1 MLRKTMSENVQ
12 GPAERT
18 QADTEGAIQECWKV
32 LHQAGLP
39 SEYFDLSLPEAIGVA
54 IKHMQV
60 ARDDRVAHGP
70 WVPSTLSEYK
80 GQTYCERCCVMFE
93 YRDRKPC
100 VAKPRAS
107 EAKQSPSPA
116 NLRFPTHLRKMW
128 SGGEVQAWLDEQ
140 LGRADTEKAPEG
152 GLQRYRAWQSSQE
165 MVDRLE
171 WLLRNLPG
179 DALRKCVGA
188 LSDTSDIKDFL
199 AAIDVARGKV

>member
-1 MLRKTMSENVQ
+1 MQTRVA
-12 GPAERT
+12 AEGVT
-18 QADTEGAIQECWKV
+18 QECWKV
-32 LHQAGLP
+32 LHEAGLP
-39 SEYFDLSLPEAIGVA
+39 NEFFDLPLPEAIGVA
-54 IKHMQV
+54 LNLRMLEGNEQREV
-60 ARDDRVAHGP
+60 GHGP
-70 WVPSTLSEYK
+70 WVASTLSEYK
-80 GQTYCERCCVMFE
+80 GQTYCKRCCVMFE
-93 YRDRKPC
+93 YRDCKPC
-100 VAKPRAS
+100 VAVPRAI
-107 EAKQSPSPA
+107 EAKQSTSPA
-116 NLRFPTHLRKMW
+116 RLRFPAHLRRMW
-128 SGGEVQAWLDEQ
+128 SGGEVQAWLDAQ